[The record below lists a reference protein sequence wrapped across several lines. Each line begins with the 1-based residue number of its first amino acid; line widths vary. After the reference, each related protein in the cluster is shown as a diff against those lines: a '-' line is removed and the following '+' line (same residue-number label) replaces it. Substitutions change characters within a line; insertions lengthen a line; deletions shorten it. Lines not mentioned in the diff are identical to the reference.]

1 MIESK
6 PSEYV
11 NLSAL
16 RPRPAP
22 GGADH
27 PKDVEVVTG
36 RVEVAE
42 YGIMTLDCSRLETL
56 GFLCHHLMD
65 VDERVAVCEPSWPAI
80 TETILGV
87 QGRYV
92 DIGRHHDWSVRWSFM
107 ERVLEDGDVRLAV
120 FSHPGLPSG
129 NGIEP
134 ARLAEMTRRG
144 CTVIIDDV
152 APEFGAPDVLS
163 VTLEAATHEGR
174 LIVVGDPRDATGT
187 QVISHRSFLQEFK
200 RAHSSSY
207 PSIGHSSIAP
217 LHLPRPA
224 RREGEIARRD
234 AFCDRLRSL
243 PGLVVMESQ
252 APFFMMK
259 PTHINPEALA
269 NALIMS
275 GVNVCASSHHTWR
288 GCVAMA
294 LPAVSEEDR
303 AVGALKAVL
312 DINGE

>member
-6 PSEYV
+6 RSEYV
-11 NLSAL
+11 DLSVL

-22 GGADH
+22 GGGDH
-27 PKDVEVVTG
+27 PQDAEAVTG
-36 RVEVAE
+36 RVEVAG
-42 YGIMTLDCSRLETL
+42 YGITTLDCSRRETL

-65 VDERVAVCEPSWPAI
+65 ANERVAVCEPSWPAI
-80 TETILGV
+80 TETILGA

-120 FSHPGLPSG
+120 FSHPALPSG

-134 ARLAEMTRRG
+134 LRLVEMTRRG

-163 VTLEAATHEGR
+163 IATDAATHEGR
-174 LIVVGDPRDATGT
+174 LIVVGNPRDSTRT

-200 RAHSSSY
+200 RAHSVSH
-207 PSIGHSSIAP
+207 PSIEHSPIAP
-217 LHLPRPA
+217 LHLPRHM
-224 RREGEIARRD
+224 RFEGEIARRD
-234 AFCDRLRSL
+234 AFCDKLRAL
-243 PGLVVMESQ
+243 PGLAVMESQ
-252 APFFMMK
+252 APFFMVK

-269 NALIMS
+269 NALITS
-275 GVNVCASSHHTWR
+275 GVNVCTSPHHTWR
-288 GCVAMA
+288 GYVAMA
-294 LPAVSEEDR
+294 LPAMSEEDK
-303 AVGALKAVL
+303 ALGVLKAVL
-312 DINGE
+312 DMNGE